1 MVGVDRR
8 GRWSKINKNV
18 WTSKNTDDKE
28 KEKKKAVAK
37 HFALHAYA
45 KNDFDRRLNVFSF
58 VFTISCQRRVQKPVK
73 YLRWSVLRKKV
84 ATALNSSNIPAFF
97 EDFKTIIA
105 YSLP

>member
-1 MVGVDRR
+1 MWTGGEGGQKSIKMFGRPKTLTIRR
-8 GRWSKINKNV
+8 KRKI
-18 WTSKNTDDKE
+18 
-28 KEKKKAVAK
+28 
-37 HFALHAYA
+37 ALHAYA

-97 EDFKTIIA
+97 EDLKTIIA

>member
-1 MVGVDRR
+1 MWTGGEGGQKSIKMFGRPKTLTIRR
-8 GRWSKINKNV
+8 KR
-18 WTSKNTDDKE
+18 
-28 KEKKKAVAK
+28 KKKAVAK

-84 ATALNSSNIPAFF
+84 VTALNSSNIPAFF
-97 EDFKTIIA
+97 EDLKTIIA